1 MERDSERILV
11 VDDEESLRWVLKR
24 GLEKKEWAVDL
35 AASAEE
41 AMALLEQRPYA
52 MAFVDI
58 RMPGMDGLQLLDQVR
73 GRFADLLVV
82 IMTAQNTMENAVA
95 AMKKGAFD
103 YLVKPFDLDEVYLLL
118 EKMREITALRGQLAS
133 VTRELREKSGIG
145 QIVGKSPAMQ
155 EVFKLIGKVAESDVT
170 VLITGESGTG
180 KELITRAIHYNSR
193 RIGRPFVVVN
203 CAAIPSGLLESELF
217 GHEKGAFTGA
227 TATKEGKFERADGG
241 TLFLDEVA
249 EMDRDLQAKFLR
261 VLQEKEFERV
271 GGKETIRVDVRIIA
285 ATSRDLETECRQGRF
300 REDLYYRLKVLPI
313 HLPPLRERRED
324 IPFLVDYFLNRF
336 AEESGTAMKLMSPQ
350 ALSLLESHQW
360 LGNVR
365 ELENAVKRAAL
376 LTTSSTILPEHLP
389 DLLSSSGTRGGA
401 GPLPSLEDLLES
413 RLAEFVR
420 EMCSNKK
427 GDLYSVLLRRFER
440 PLIRLVLRQTQ
451 GNQMRAAQVLGI
463 NRNTLRKKIL
473 ELGLNPKGG
482 TEP

>member
-1 MERDSERILV
+1 M

-24 GLEKKEWAVDL
+24 GLEKKECTVDL

-41 AMALLEQRPYA
+41 ALALLEQHSYG

-58 RMPGMDGLQLLDQVR
+58 RMSGMDGLQLLEHVKS
-73 GRFADLLVV
+73 RFANLLVV

-103 YLVKPFDLDEVYLLL
+103 YLIKPFNLDEVYTLV

-133 VTRELREKSGIG
+133 VTRELREKSGVG
-145 QIVGKSPAMQ
+145 QIIGKSPAMQ

-170 VLITGESGTG
+170 VLLTGESGTG
-180 KELITRAIHYNSR
+180 KELIPRAIHYNSR

-217 GHEKGAFTGA
+217 GHEKGSFTGA
-227 TATKEGKFERADGG
+227 TAMKEGKFELANGG

-261 VLQEKEFERV
+261 ILQEKEFERV
-271 GGKETIRVDVRIIA
+271 GGKEPIRVDVRIIA
-285 ATSRDLETECRQGRF
+285 ATSRDLDSECKQGRF

-324 IPFLVDYFLNRF
+324 IPLLVDYFLNRF
-336 AEESGTAMKLMSPQ
+336 ADESGPGQKFMSPQ
-350 ALSLLESHQW
+350 AMSLLESHNW
-360 LGNVR
+360 PGNVR
-365 ELENAVKRAAL
+365 ELENVVKRAAL

-389 DLLSSSGTRGGA
+389 DLLGSSDTKGGDGA
-401 GPLPSLEDLLES
+401 IPSFEDLLES

-420 EMCSNKK
+420 QMCAKRK
-427 GDLYSVLLRRFER
+427 GDLYSVLLHRFER
-440 PLIRLVLRQTQ
+440 PLLHLVLKETQ

-473 ELGLNPKGG
+473 ELGLNLKGG
-482 TEP
+482 TKP

>member
-1 MERDSERILV
+1 M

-24 GLEKKEWAVDL
+24 GLEKKECTVDL

-41 AMALLEQRPYA
+41 ALALLEQQSYA

-58 RMPGMDGLQLLDQVR
+58 RMPGMDGLRLLDHVK
-73 GRFADLLVV
+73 GPFADLLVV

-103 YLVKPFDLDEVYLLL
+103 YLIKPFNLDEVYLLV

-133 VTRELREKSGIG
+133 VTRELREKSGVG
-145 QIVGKSPAMQ
+145 QIIGKSPAMQ

-217 GHEKGAFTGA
+217 GHEKGSFTGA
-227 TATKEGKFERADGG
+227 TAMKEGKFERASGG

-261 VLQEKEFERV
+261 ILQEKEFERV
-271 GGKETIRVDVRIIA
+271 GGKEPIRVDVRIIA
-285 ATSRDLETECRQGRF
+285 ATSRDLDSECKQGRF

-324 IPFLVDYFLNRF
+324 IPLLVDYFLNRF
-336 AEESGTAMKLMSPQ
+336 ADESGPGQKFMSPQ
-350 ALSLLESHQW
+350 AMSLLGSHNW
-360 LGNVR
+360 PGNVR
-365 ELENAVKRAAL
+365 ELENVVKRAAL

-389 DLLSSSGTRGGA
+389 DLLGSSDTKGGDGA
-401 GPLPSLEDLLES
+401 IPSFEDLLES

-420 EMCSNKK
+420 QMCAKRK
-427 GDLYSVLLRRFER
+427 GDLYSVLLHRFER
-440 PLIRLVLRQTQ
+440 PLLHLVLKETQ

-473 ELGLNPKGG
+473 ELGLNLKGG
-482 TEP
+482 TKP

>member
-1 MERDSERILV
+1 M

-24 GLEKKEWAVDL
+24 GLEKKECTVDL

-41 AMALLEQRPYA
+41 ALALLEQHSYG

-58 RMPGMDGLQLLDQVR
+58 RMSGMDGLQLLEHVKS
-73 GRFADLLVV
+73 RFANLLVV

-103 YLVKPFDLDEVYLLL
+103 YLIKPFNLDEVYLLV

-133 VTRELREKSGIG
+133 VTRELREKSGVG
-145 QIVGKSPAMQ
+145 QIIGKSPAMQ

-170 VLITGESGTG
+170 VLLTGESGTG

-217 GHEKGAFTGA
+217 GHEKGSFTGA
-227 TATKEGKFERADGG
+227 TAMKEGKFERANGG

-261 VLQEKEFERV
+261 ILQEKEFERV

-285 ATSRDLETECRQGRF
+285 ATSRDLDSECKQGRF

-324 IPFLVDYFLNRF
+324 IPLLVDYFLNRF
-336 AEESGTAMKLMSPQ
+336 ADESGTGQKFMSPQ
-350 ALSLLESHQW
+350 AMSLLGSHNW
-360 LGNVR
+360 PGNVR
-365 ELENAVKRAAL
+365 ELENVVKRAAL

-389 DLLSSSGTRGGA
+389 DLLGSSDTKGGDGA
-401 GPLPSLEDLLES
+401 IPSFEDLLES

-420 EMCSNKK
+420 QMCAKRK
-427 GDLYSVLLRRFER
+427 GDLYSVLLHRFER
-440 PLIRLVLRQTQ
+440 PLLHLVLKETQ

-473 ELGLNPKGG
+473 ELGLNLKGG
-482 TEP
+482 TKP